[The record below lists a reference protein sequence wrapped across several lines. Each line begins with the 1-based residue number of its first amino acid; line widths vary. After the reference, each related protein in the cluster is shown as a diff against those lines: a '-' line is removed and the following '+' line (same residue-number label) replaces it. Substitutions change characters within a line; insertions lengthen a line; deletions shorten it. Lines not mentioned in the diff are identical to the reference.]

1 MTVTVFHNPNCGASR
16 NVVQLIRD
24 AGHEPEVVEYLKTG
38 WTLPQLTDLLARMQA
53 RPRDVLRVMGTRAE
67 EAGLTDSSAS
77 DDALIDAMVADPV
90 LVNRPIVV
98 TPRGALLARPK
109 EAVLPLLDD
118 L

>member
-1 MTVTVFHNPNCGASR
+1 MTVTVFHNPNCGTSR
-16 NVVQLIRD
+16 NVIQLIRD

-38 WTLPQLTDLLARMQA
+38 WTRLQLTDLLVRMGA

-67 EAGLTDSSAS
+67 ADGLTDPSVS
-77 DDALIDAMVADPV
+77 DDVLIDAMVADPV

-98 TPRGALLARPK
+98 TPAGAVLARPK
-109 EAVLPLLDD
+109 EAVLPLLDG